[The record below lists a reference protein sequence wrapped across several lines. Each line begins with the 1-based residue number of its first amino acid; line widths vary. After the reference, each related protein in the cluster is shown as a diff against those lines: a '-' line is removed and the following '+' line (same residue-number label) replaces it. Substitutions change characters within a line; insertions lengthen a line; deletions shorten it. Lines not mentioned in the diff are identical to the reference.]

1 MTDNLPAL
9 LPHDLLARPSA
20 RAAPGGL
27 ALVLSGGGA
36 RGAYEAGI
44 ARYVLG
50 ELLPRLPPAA
60 RPRIFCGTSVGAI
73 NACALAAHANAP
85 GNGARLLRQEWQG
98 LRLSDVFRLGWG
110 DMASLARWMFGA
122 PSKDGMRSLLDAA
135 PLAEL
140 VRRTIRWRALH
151 QNVADGS
158 VAGVCISATDVE
170 SGHSTLFV
178 EAGQAESPPSPDGFV
193 DWIPSRLTPQHA
205 LASAA
210 IPILFPTVRVAG
222 RVYSD
227 GGLRQNTPLAPA
239 LRLGADRMLVVGL
252 RAAPGRPSRTRQER
266 DDQHKLSSPLFLF
279 GKLLDALLLDRVE
292 NDLANLRRVNLALRA
307 LKPALAAAP
316 MPIPVAQALEAA
328 GGAGLREVA
337 SVLLRPSQDLGK
349 LASDVLQAPD
359 VRERLS
365 GPAGYL
371 LRKLS
376 ENAEAT
382 GEPSDVLSY
391 LFFDG
396 EYADELIALGER
408 DARAREEE
416 LATFLGA
423 AADAAES

>member
-1 MTDNLPAL
+1 MTDESSSSLSRPGPLALPA
-9 LPHDLLARPSA
+9 PA
-20 RAAPGGL
+20 GTL

-36 RGAYEAGI
+36 RGAYEAGV

-50 ELLPRLPPAA
+50 ELAGRLPPSS

-73 NACALAAHANAP
+73 NACALAAHANQPAL
-85 GNGARLLRQEWQG
+85 GARLLQQRWEA
-98 LRLSDVFRLGWG
+98 LSVGDVFRLGWG
-110 DMASLARWMFGA
+110 DVTGLVRWLFGGTGPKA
-122 PSKDGMRSLLDAA
+122 MQSMLDAA

-140 VRRTIRWRALH
+140 VRQVIPWRALH
-151 QNVADGS
+151 QNVSDGTVLGVS
-158 VAGVCISATDVE
+158 VSATDVE
-170 SGHSTLFV
+170 TGHTTLFV
-178 EAGQAESPPSPDGFV
+178 EAVMGESLGSPDSAV
-193 DWIPSRLTPQHA
+193 DWIPTRLTPQHA

-227 GGLRQNTPLAPA
+227 GGVRQNTPLSPA
-239 LRLGADRMLVVGL
+239 LRLGADRMLVVSL
-252 RAAPGRPSRTRQER
+252 RAPPRPKARPRQEPTE
-266 DDQHKLSSPLFLF
+266 QENFSSPVFLF

-292 NDLANLRRVNLALRA
+292 NDLGNLRRVNLALRA
-307 LKPALAAAP
+307 LRPALAAAQL
-316 MPIPVAQALEAA
+316 PVPVIQALEAA

-337 SVLLRPSQDLGK
+337 SLLVRPSQDLGK
-349 LASDVLQAPD
+349 LALDVLSQPG
-359 VRERLS
+359 VRDRLN

-376 ENAEAT
+376 ENAEAA

-396 EYADELIALGER
+396 DYAHELIALGER

-416 LATFLGA
+416 LAAFLSEPA
-423 AADAAES
+423 PTSP